1 MKWGRRWANERQ
13 HEPGPSEKSMM
24 GQSMIRK
31 PVLMARYLCS
41 RRYCCAYNDVLPLP
55 YRCALAWRS
64 RTRLEISLRLF
75 QHFASCEHGLPRAL
89 RGEKAQRRRI
99 GNNGCDDCEKAETVR
114 ALHRKVPQVE
124 QGTRREWPRR
134 AITQRNG
141 LAEPFDAS
149 RLWWIQRFTY
159 VNATLIG

>member
-1 MKWGRRWANERQ
+1 
-13 HEPGPSEKSMM
+13 
-24 GQSMIRK
+24 MIRE

-124 QGTRREWPRR
+124 QDTRREWPRR

-141 LAEPFDAS
+141 LAEPFDVWS
-149 RLWWIQRFTY
+149 NTTIHLRECHPHRLAQYIRAGGT
-159 VNATLIG
+159 APRLRPPKCRL

>member
-1 MKWGRRWANERQ
+1 
-13 HEPGPSEKSMM
+13 
-24 GQSMIRK
+24 MIRK

-41 RRYCCAYNDVLPLP
+41 RRYCCAYNDVL
-55 YRCALAWRS
+55 RCHIAAHSLGDPEHVLKSRS
-64 RTRLEISLRLF
+64 ASFSISPA
-75 QHFASCEHGLPRAL
+75 ASTASLRAL

-124 QGTRREWPRR
+124 QDTRREWPRR

-141 LAEPFDAS
+141 LAEPFDAKS
-149 RLWWIQRFTY
+149 SLVEYNDSLT
-159 VNATLIG
+159 